1 MSNSHGFL
9 AYAKIVWEFG
19 NRGERIMKKTFFKLL
34 ASLNKLLLPSYS
46 KKRLDMTKASKLQLA
61 LIGWR
66 YLVTKNAID

>member
-1 MSNSHGFL
+1 MKKQNCYFKTLDLHQ
-9 AYAKIVWEFG
+9 EFF
-19 NRGERIMKKTFFKLL
+19 IWYFCSMKKTFFKLL

-46 KKRLDMTKASKLQLA
+46 KKHLDMTKASKLQLA

>member
-1 MSNSHGFL
+1 
-9 AYAKIVWEFG
+9 
-19 NRGERIMKKTFFKLL
+19 MKKHLFKIL

-66 YLVTKNAID
+66 YFITKNAID

>member
-1 MSNSHGFL
+1 
-9 AYAKIVWEFG
+9 
-19 NRGERIMKKTFFKLL
+19 MKKTFFKLL